1 MRGWHGGLAI
11 PARTQGAQRD
21 RAYAWLNWWLSGW
34 AGAFVARQGYYMST
48 PRKHAGVS
56 RPGRVGLLVRRETRG
71 ARPAPTRSA
80 PSRRGAARVRDG
92 GAYGDRFR
100 NIAVWNSRMDEDA
113 WLTQRW
119 SEFIAA

>member
-1 MRGWHGGLAI
+1 
-11 PARTQGAQRD
+11 
-21 RAYAWLNWWLSGW
+21 
-34 AGAFVARQGYYMST
+34 MST
-48 PRKHAGVS
+48 P
-56 RPGRVGLLVRRETRG
+56 ENTRAYLDPDEWDYWYEGKPAARDLPDPFG
-71 ARPAPTRSA
+71 AVAA
-80 PSRRGAARVRDG
+80 RRGEVRDG